1 MAKRSSSRRELIDTG
16 NAKMYGRRD
25 AQGRF
30 KEMDVVGRSLSSDR
44 RRDAKNSAKR
54 GQGDRGDRNR

>member
-1 MAKRSSSRRELIDTG
+1 
-16 NAKMYGRRD
+16 MYGRRD

-30 KEMDVVGRSLSSDR
+30 KEMDAVGRALSSDR
-44 RRDAKNSAKR
+44 RRDAKNPSKP